1 VCLNSGSRLP
11 EFSSL
16 QFLNHFLT
24 LGLSADSA
32 GNCSHSLACGHS
44 YGRDRWELS
53 SPGLMNTFCSISVAG
68 SDFFAHRV
76 SLPTVW
82 QRLINIP
89 DLHYSSFR
97 LLAEVRL
104 SFLGWPLNMVNSNVR
119 IDLSCSSRFAAPTS
133 PRPHHLLPH
142 LH

>member
-1 VCLNSGSRLP
+1 MHCDVLNVFG
-11 EFSSL
+11 
-16 QFLNHFLT
+16 
-24 LGLSADSA
+24 AY
-32 GNCSHSLACGHS
+32 NCSLDQILSSPQNRKCDLYYSLACGHS